1 MSRTFKGYAVRDDEG
16 RWLGHVFN
24 EDSITTVY
32 GDKANRR
39 LWEDAE
45 DAQDA
50 ARHDVLS
57 INGFVIV
64 PVFAVPKRRTLTDIP
79 PEVFAYSDNEGGVCL
94 TWPLANAERQRA
106 TEEAKGTYKCGP
118 IVRYVPE
125 PKPAPAEGAAEG
137 EYALRD
143 PAGHFVKLAS
153 EREIGN
159 RATVEKL
166 KLSKDNIVRILPDG
180 AHEAACE
187 AARREERERI
197 YKLIDDADDDD
208 TEVSEGLKYALL
220 LMRQNGGSK

>member
-1 MSRTFKGYAVRDDEG
+1 MT
-16 RWLGHVFN
+16 
-24 EDSITTVY
+24 
-32 GDKANRR
+32 RR
-39 LWEDAE
+39 LLGYVVKLPDGTRSPHTSEPLPATE
-45 DAQDA
+45 ALRA
-50 ARHDVLS
+50 ALFEVPTGTYL
-57 INGFVIV
+57 V
-64 PVFAVPKRRTLTDIP
+64 PVFATPKRQTLTDIP

-94 TWPLANAERQRA
+94 TWPLANAEKMRA
-106 TEEAKGTYKCGP
+106 TEEAKGTYECGP

-187 AARREERERI
+187 AARREERERV
-197 YKLIDDADDDD
+197 L
-208 TEVSEGLKYALL
+208 GLVAAERERVRGRTSDGYLYALDWFEEAAKG
-220 LMRQNGGSK
+220 QAK